1 MLNLVILGGF
11 CKSTASLTPKFY
23 YVISVSIVSFPR
35 SFKVQERY
43 VDMLLTLTSLPS
55 GLAY

>member
-43 VDMLLTLTSLPS
+43 VAHTNLAPFWFGLLI
-55 GLAY
+55 